1 MGFLARGVKHR
12 PVTVLIYRVTGGRAT
27 LGDSYGVRSFPIT
40 DEAIPHLSGELS
52 GFTSLI
58 PVHDPLTL
66 PVGDRVQQANFRLRF
81 KLLPH
86 PLSDP
91 EGPIIFL
98 LLEKIIYN

>member
-52 GFTSLI
+52 GFTTLISL
-58 PVHDPLTL
+58 HDPVPL
-66 PVGDRVQQANFRLRF
+66 PVGDRVQQASFHLTVERF
-81 KLLPH
+81 PHLLI
-86 PLSDP
+86 DP
-91 EGPIIFL
+91 QRPMIL
-98 LLEKIIYN
+98 LL